1 MADAL
6 FTAVLIKQT
15 PPPKQTSRYFKH
27 TDIIPLLYVY
37 DFGIQRMPY

>member
-15 PPPKQTSRYFKH
+15 QTNSRYFKH

-37 DFGIQRMPY
+37 EFGIQRMPY